1 MAARPVGWGDDT
13 ETREKKAEGQ
23 TESQRRHGGRNG
35 SGQVG
40 KTRGLEWGL
49 KETGMNREQGGMSC
63 VSTEGEKRAEAK
75 VKPGAH
81 LDLTG
86 H

>member
-1 MAARPVGWGDDT
+1 M
-13 ETREKKAEGQ
+13 
-23 TESQRRHGGRNG
+23 
-35 SGQVG
+35 G

-63 VSTEGEKRAEAK
+63 VSTEGEKREEAR

-81 LDLTG
+81 LDPTR